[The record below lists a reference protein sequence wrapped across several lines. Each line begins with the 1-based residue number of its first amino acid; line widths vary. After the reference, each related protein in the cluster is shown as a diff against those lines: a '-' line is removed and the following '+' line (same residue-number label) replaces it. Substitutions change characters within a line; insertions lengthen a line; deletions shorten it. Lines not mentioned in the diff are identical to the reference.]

1 MSRHRAGKGILRA
14 ASVHPEGSWRECS
27 CQWETLQAFCVLS
40 EVRWDRGRPAVP
52 DMGETMH
59 PADAAEAPR
68 ADTASGGTEAPGA
81 DTDPGTPEAP
91 RTSTPPPTPPLP
103 AV

>member
-1 MSRHRAGKGILRA
+1 MSRHGRVRGSCERFQFTRKGPGVNAPAHGKPRR
-14 ASVHPEGSWRECS
+14 P
-27 CQWETLQAFCVLS
+27 FYVLS

-68 ADTASGGTEAPGA
+68 TDTAPGGTEAPGA
-81 DTDPGTPEAP
+81 DTDPGIAEAP
-91 RTSTPPPTPPLP
+91 GTSPPPPTT
-103 AV
+103 